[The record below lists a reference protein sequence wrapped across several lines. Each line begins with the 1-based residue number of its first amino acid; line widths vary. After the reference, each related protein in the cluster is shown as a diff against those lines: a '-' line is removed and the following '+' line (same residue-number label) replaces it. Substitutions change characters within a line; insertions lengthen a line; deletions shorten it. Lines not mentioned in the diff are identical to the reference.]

1 MKYDMWYTQ
10 GLRPSWC
17 GPSTFRRPSHLV
29 SIPSLWCIDGIIFV
43 SFASASTFSSENTQ
57 RTQVNTLWEHTQ
69 THCSEHTQI
78 HQKTLRE
85 HSPHLR
91 LQDTIFI
98 TCQLPPAPCCN
109 HLLGRFR
116 GLTTLQW
123 GAPAAGV
130 IFLFLFS
137 HHYLSRFSILFG
149 NCYKSLRLTSVE
161 KSMSPVTPVSSWTK
175 RTINWRGISSPSKAS
190 LSARTDTSTS
200 TWSRWWSLPNW
211 HFILSFS
218 VQSSGKI
225 PPQGRRKR

>member
-1 MKYDMWYTQ
+1 MICDIPRGWGQADADLPPSEGQATWCRYHHYDASMVSYLYHSHRHRLSHQRT
-10 GLRPSWC
+10 LREPKWIH
-17 GPSTFRRPSHLV
+17 F
-29 SIPSLWCIDGIIFV
+29 
-43 SFASASTFSSENTQ
+43 ENTP
-57 RTQVNTLWEHTQ
+57 RHTVPNTLRYTSKHF
-69 THCSEHTQI
+69 
-78 HQKTLRE
+78 RE

-91 LQDTIFI
+91 LQDIIFI

-137 HHYLSRFSILFG
+137 HLSRFSILFG
-149 NCYKSLRLTSVE
+149 NFYKSLRLTSVE
-161 KSMSPVTPVSSWTK
+161 KSLSPVTPVSSWTK

-211 HFILSFS
+211 HFILFFS

>member
-1 MKYDMWYTQ
+1 MVSYLYH
-10 GLRPSWC
+10 
-17 GPSTFRRPSHLV
+17 SHRHRL
-29 SIPSLWCIDGIIFV
+29 SQ
-43 SFASASTFSSENTQ
+43 Q
-57 RTQVNTLWEHTQ
+57 R
-69 THCSEHTQI
+69 
-78 HQKTLRE
+78 TLRE
-85 HSPHLR
+85 PKWIHFENTPRHSQRIPPETTLENTHLTWGH

-98 TCQLPPAPCCN
+98 TCQLPPPPCCN

-123 GAPAAGV
+123 EAPAAGV

-137 HHYLSRFSILFG
+137 HLSRFSILFG
-149 NCYKSLRLTSVE
+149 NFYKSLRLTSVE
-161 KSMSPVTPVSSWTK
+161 KSLSPVTPVSSWTK

-218 VQSSGKI
+218 VQSSGKM
-225 PPQGRRKR
+225 PPQGRRKRTRRCIPTIFSFFSFLGD

>member
-1 MKYDMWYTQ
+1 MWYTP
-10 GLRPSWC
+10 GLRPSCC
-17 GPSTFRRPSHLV
+17 GPSTVRRPSHLV
-29 SIPSLWCIDGIIFV
+29 AIPALWWYHICIIRIGIDFLIREPKWIHF
-43 SFASASTFSSENTQ
+43 ENTP
-57 RTQVNTLWEHTQ
+57 RHTVPNTLRYTRKHF
-69 THCSEHTQI
+69 
-78 HQKTLRE
+78 KRE

-98 TCQLPPAPCCN
+98 TCQLPPVPCCN

-123 GAPAAGV
+123 EAPAAGV

-137 HHYLSRFSILFG
+137 HLSRFSILFG
-149 NCYKSLRLTSVE
+149 NFYKSLRLTSVE
-161 KSMSPVTPVSSWTK
+161 KSLSPVTPVSSWTK